1 MTGDKRKLILV
12 DHDPLCKQSAC
23 QYYTSIAQHTIMNS
37 KKSISKS
44 KNPTTHPSLKPQAQD
59 SPHHLHH
66 HSASASESE
75 ESVAII
81 HHTKETSSSTIC
93 W

>member
-12 DHDPLCKQSAC
+12 DDPLCKQLAC
-23 QYYTSIAQHTIMNS
+23 QYHTSIVQHTIMNS

-44 KNPTTHPSLKPQAQD
+44 KNTTTHPSLKLRI
-59 SPHHLHH
+59 PHHLHH

>member
-23 QYYTSIAQHTIMNS
+23 QYHKSTAQHTIMNS
-37 KKSISKS
+37 KKSISES
-44 KNPTTHPSLKPQAQD
+44 KNPATHPSLTQV
-59 SPHHLHH
+59 SHHLHH